1 MKTVSVVKKRSRHS
15 RWLAGFGLALICQSA
30 LAGEPIDRSLTTSES
45 PRVEIEHINGK
56 AEIIG
61 WDKKE
66 VRVTG
71 EVGDNT
77 DEIVFEQR
85 GNEVVFKVEMER
97 RSRDWRNW
105 GSKDGDDLTIY
116 VPHSSRVHYSSINAN
131 VELSDLNNTVSVE
144 VVNGDVESRN
154 IRGRVDLEA
163 VNGNID
169 VGEISGDVTIETVNG
184 DIYGDHTSDNDARFS
199 SVNGNINI
207 RSSSPELWVES
218 VNGNIKLAMQ
228 AVDDLNIETVNG
240 RVEAD
245 LSLNNNGD
253 VRASSVGGSIILNF
267 QSDISAR
274 FDIEAHAGGRIIN
287 NISADE
293 MKKAKYGPRR
303 WLEFAHNGGGA
314 QVDISTVSGRIT
326 LNN

>member
-1 MKTVSVVKKRSRHS
+1 MNTVSAMKKFGGYG
-15 RWLAGFGLALICQSA
+15 RWLAGLTLAVLCQSA
-30 LAGEPIDRSLTTSES
+30 LAAESIERSATTSQN
-45 PRVEIEHINGK
+45 PQVEIEHINGK

-61 WDKKE
+61 WDKNE
-66 VRVTG
+66 VKITG
-71 EVGDNT
+71 QVGRNT
-77 DEIVFEQR
+77 DEVIFEHH

-97 RSRDWRNW
+97 RSRDWRDW
-105 GSKDGDDLTIY
+105 GKNDGDDLTIY

-131 VELSDLNNTVSVE
+131 VELRDLNNTVDVE
-144 VVNGDVESRN
+144 VVNGNVESKN
-154 IRGRVDLEA
+154 LQGRVSLEA

-184 DIYGDHTSDNDARFS
+184 DIVGDHESAGDARFS
-199 SVNGNINI
+199 SVNGNIKI

-228 AVDDLNIETVNG
+228 AVDELNIETVNG

-245 LSLNNNGD
+245 LSLNDNGD
-253 VRASSVGGSIILNF
+253 VRASSVGGSITLNF
-267 QSDISAR
+267 QSDVSAR

-287 NISADE
+287 NISTDE

-303 WLEFAHNGGGA
+303 WLEFVHNGGDG